1 MWGSTYMPQQVYVY
15 ARRAAAALLR
25 TAKATSDPEL
35 AARLVE
41 AAADVK
47 DHAGELPG
55 SFGTTKPP
63 DVLTEQQG
71 RRSSR
76 RPC

>member
-1 MWGSTYMPQQVYVY
+1 MWGSAYMPQQVYVY

-25 TAKATSDPEL
+25 MAKATSDPEL

-47 DHAGELPG
+47 DHAGELPVPV
-55 SFGTTKPP
+55 STKPP

-71 RRSSR
+71 RRD
-76 RPC
+76 